1 MQVVINEMCH
11 FEKEQI
17 NLSDKH
23 YLGRPLKQASSWF
36 PQNLVGEVQHFLKK
50 QQIAQGN
57 RSFLNNL
64 VKFISKYTAS
74 VSKNSTTTT
83 SESNSRVQSAGK
95 NSHCRSVSLCDI
107 GNTSFYEPST
117 SFIRKTQG
125 ISTSALKKS
134 LLLGRYKKYGSRK
147 YTAQSLMVP
156 ERDRKSS
163 STCEKILAE
172 YKKVLNEALGQK

>member
-1 MQVVINEMCH
+1 MQVVINEMCN

-23 YLGRPLKQASSWF
+23 YLGKPLREAINWF
-36 PQNLVGEVQHFLKK
+36 PQNLIGEVENFLKK

-57 RSFLNNL
+57 KSFLNNL

-74 VSKNSTTTT
+74 VGKNSTKT
-83 SESNSRVQSAGK
+83 SESNSRVKSAGK

-107 GNTSFYEPST
+107 GYTSSYESGT

-134 LLLGRYKKYGSRK
+134 LLLGRYKKYDSRK
-147 YTAQSLMVP
+147 YTTQSLMLP
-156 ERDRKSS
+156 ERDRESTT
-163 STCEKILAE
+163 TCEKIL
-172 YKKVLNEALGQK
+172 K